1 METRLKATMLSAVP
15 ALLAAGLLVA
25 APARAQE
32 APDALAKRVTYEVL
46 GVLRTDKDIQAG
58 NTAKVVDL
66 VEKKVLPHFDF
77 MRMTRLAVGANW
89 RQAGPEQQK
98 ALANEFRT
106 LLVHTY
112 ASTFTAYRN
121 QAIEYRPLRMEP
133 ADTEVTVR
141 SQIVQQ
147 GGKPVTVDYRMA
159 KDGGGWKVYDVVVAD
174 LSLVQ
179 NYRGSFESE
188 VRTWRTRSRCSSRA
202 TGSSPR
208 PRSRST
214 SPGSRRSI
222 RPRSPC
228 CSSGGARPRAMA
240 APSATSIFPPT

>member
-1 METRLKATMLSAVP
+1 MGKRTTMKLAIAVLAT
-15 ALLAAGLLVA
+15 ALLAA
-25 APARAQE
+25 APSRAQE
-32 APDALAKRVTYEVL
+32 AAPDVLAKRVTDEVL
-46 GVLRTDKDIQAG
+46 AVLRSDRDIQAG

-77 MRMTRLAVGANW
+77 VRMTRLAVGANW
-89 RQAGPEQQK
+89 RQASPEQQK
-98 ALANEFRT
+98 MLANEFRT

-121 QAIEYRPLRMEP
+121 QNIEYRPLRMEP

-141 SQIVQQ
+141 SQIVQP

-159 KDGGGWKVYDVVVAD
+159 KGEGGWKVYDVVVAD

-188 VRTWRTRSRCSSRA
+188 VRR
-202 TGSSPR
+202 
-208 PRSRST
+208 
-214 SPGSRRSI
+214 
-222 RPRSPC
+222 
-228 CSSGGARPRAMA
+228 GGIDGLVKALVDKNRQL
-240 APSATSIFPPT
+240 SAQKQASAK

>member
-1 METRLKATMLSAVP
+1 VKALVKKFAVA
-15 ALLAAGLLVA
+15 ALATGVLAS

-32 APDALAKRVTYEVL
+32 APDVLAKRVTEEVL
-46 GVLRTDKDIQAG
+46 TVLRTDKDIQAG

-77 MRMTRLAVGANW
+77 VRMTRLAAGASW
-89 RQAGPEQQK
+89 RQASAGQQK
-98 ALANEFRT
+98 ALVSEFRT

-112 ASTFTAYRN
+112 AATFTAYRN
-121 QAIEYRPLRMEP
+121 RSVEYRPPRMEP

-141 SQIVQQ
+141 SQILQQ

-179 NYRGSFESE
+179 NYRGSFEAE
-188 VRTWRTRSRCSSRA
+188 VRK
-202 TGSSPR
+202 
-208 PRSRST
+208 
-214 SPGSRRSI
+214 
-222 RPRSPC
+222 
-228 CSSGGARPRAMA
+228 GGVDGLVKALADKNRQLA
-240 APSATSIFPPT
+240 AQKQAAAK

>member
-1 METRLKATMLSAVP
+1 MKF
-15 ALLAAGLLVA
+15 AAGLLA
-25 APARAQE
+25 LGLLASAPARAQDV
-32 APDALAKRVTYEVL
+32 APDALAKRVTDEVL
-46 GVLRTDKDIQAG
+46 TVLRTDKDIQAG
-58 NTAKVVDL
+58 NSAKVIDL

-77 MRMTRLAVGANW
+77 VRMTRLAVGANW
-89 RQAGPEQQK
+89 RQASAEQQK
-98 ALANEFRT
+98 TLTNEFRT

-121 QAIEYRPLRMEP
+121 QAIDYRPLRMEP

-159 KDGGGWKVYDVVVAD
+159 KDGAAWKVYDVIVAD

-188 VRTWRTRSRCSSRA
+188 VRK
-202 TGSSPR
+202 
-208 PRSRST
+208 
-214 SPGSRRSI
+214 
-222 RPRSPC
+222 
-228 CSSGGARPRAMA
+228 GGIDGLLKALTDKNRQLAAQKQAAAR
-240 APSATSIFPPT
+240 